1 MTAAENR
8 RRQLDALPPLREII
22 ARHQI
27 GARKS
32 FGQHFLFDLNLTRR
46 IAAAAGDLSDVH
58 IIEVGAG
65 PGGLTRALL
74 ETNAASV
81 VAVERDQRCVGALR
95 DLADAVPGRLKVV
108 EADALTTNLA
118 DLSPPPRRVIA
129 NLPYNIGTQLLLN
142 WLETSSTF
150 IGFTLMFQREV
161 AQRIT
166 AEPGSKAY
174 GRLSVL
180 CQWLTEARLLF
191 DVAPTAFVPPPS
203 VTSAV
208 VALEV
213 RSTPLAPARQEDLEF
228 VTRLAFG
235 QRRKMLRR
243 SLQSVGGAELL
254 AQVDIAETARA
265 EELTVHQFCALANAI
280 ETRRALRTIG
290 RNH

>member
-58 IIEVGAG
+58 VIEVGAG

-81 VAVERDQRCVGALR
+81 VAVERDQRCIGALR

-118 DLSPPPRRVIA
+118 DLTPPPRRIIA

-208 VALEV
+208 VSMEV

-280 ETRRALRTIG
+280 DARRTLRTIG

>member
-1 MTAAENR
+1 MTPSEV
-8 RRQLDALPPLREII
+8 RRQLEALPPLREVI

-32 FGQHFLFDLNLTRR
+32 LGQHFLFDLNLTRR

-58 IIEVGAG
+58 VIEVGAG

-81 VAVERDQRCVGALR
+81 IAVERDERCVRALHE
-95 DLADAVPGRLKVV
+95 LAQSVPGRLQVV
-108 EADALTTNLA
+108 AADALTADLA

-129 NLPYNIGTQLLLN
+129 NLPYNIGTQLLVN
-142 WLETSSTF
+142 WLTQAQSFT
-150 IGFTLMFQREV
+150 GFTLMFQREV
-161 AQRIT
+161 AARIT
-166 AEPGSKAY
+166 AAPGSKAY

-191 DVAPTAFVPPPS
+191 DVAPTAFVPPPT
-203 VTSAV
+203 VTSSV

-213 RSTPLAPARQEDLEF
+213 RKAPLAPARQEDLEF
-228 VTRLAFG
+228 ITRLAFG

-243 SLQSVGGAELL
+243 SLQSVGGAEIL
-254 AQVDIAETARA
+254 ARANIDETARA
-265 EELTVHQFCALANAI
+265 EELTVHQFCALANALDA
-280 ETRRALRTIG
+280 RRA
-290 RNH
+290 

>member
-1 MTAAENR
+1 MTSAQTR
-8 RRQLDALPPLREII
+8 RRQIDALPPLREIV
-22 ARHQI
+22 ARHNI

-58 IIEVGAG
+58 VIEIGAG

-74 ETNAASV
+74 ETDAASV
-81 VAVERDQRCVGALR
+81 VAIERDERCVRALR
-95 DLADAVPGRLKVV
+95 ELAGAVPGSLKVV
-108 EADALTTNLA
+108 DADALTADLA
-118 DLSPPPRRVIA
+118 ELSPPPRRVVA

-142 WLETSSTF
+142 WLAQASAF
-150 IGFTLMFQREV
+150 IGFTLMFQKEV
-161 AQRIT
+161 AARIT

-191 DVAPTAFVPPPS
+191 DVAPAAFVPPPA
-203 VTSAV
+203 VTSSV
-208 VALEV
+208 VAMEV
-213 RSTPLAPARQEDLEF
+213 RTVPLAPARQEDLELI
-228 VTRLAFG
+228 TRLAFG

-243 SLQSVGGAELL
+243 SLQSVGGADIL

-265 EELTVHQFCALANAI
+265 EELTVHQFCALANAL
-280 ETRRALRTIG
+280 EGRRL
-290 RNH
+290 

>member
-1 MTAAENR
+1 MTPSEV
-8 RRQLDALPPLREII
+8 RRQLEALPPLREVI

-32 FGQHFLFDLNLTRR
+32 LGQHFLFDLNLTRR

-58 IIEVGAG
+58 VIEVGAG

-81 VAVERDQRCVGALR
+81 IAVERDERCVRALHE
-95 DLADAVPGRLKVV
+95 LAQSVPGRLQVV
-108 EADALTTNLA
+108 AADALTADLA

-129 NLPYNIGTQLLLN
+129 NLPYNIGTQLLVN
-142 WLETSSTF
+142 WLTQAQSFT
-150 IGFTLMFQREV
+150 GFTLMFQREV
-161 AQRIT
+161 AARIT
-166 AEPGSKAY
+166 AAPGSKAY

-191 DVAPTAFVPPPS
+191 DVAPTAFVPPPT
-203 VTSAV
+203 VTSSV

-213 RSTPLAPARQEDLEF
+213 RKAPLAPARQEDLEF
-228 VTRLAFG
+228 ITRLAFG

-243 SLQSVGGAELL
+243 SLQSVGGAEIL
-254 AQVDIAETARA
+254 ARANIDETARA
-265 EELTVHQFCALANAI
+265 EELTVHQFCALANELEA
-280 ETRRALRTIG
+280 RRA
-290 RNH
+290 